1 MKLKREALLHYVR
14 QNEDKPWFLL
24 GVDNEEMAVEM
35 NGSFEQVKDV
45 TGNNRVSDS
54 GYQPQLSQETYYANP
69 EDSIYE
75 FLKDL
80 ALNRKSGDE
89 CKAQYMEVI
98 IEDTEDEAHQAWIED
113 CKIEVVSYGGGT
125 NGLNIPFNVWPD
137 GNREEGTAK
146 IVNKVPTYQ
155 AAGL

>member
-1 MKLKREALLHYVR
+1 MKLARERLAHYLKVPGK
-14 QNEDKPWFLL
+14 ESWFLL
-24 GVDNEEMAVEM
+24 GVDNEDMAVEM

-45 TGNNRVSDS
+45 TGNNRVTDS
-54 GYQPQLSQETYYANP
+54 GYQPQLSQDTYYANP

-75 FLKDL
+75 FIKDL
-80 ALNRKSGDE
+80 AMNRKSGDY

-113 CKIEVVSYGGGT
+113 CKVEIVSYGGAT
-125 NGLNIPFNVWPD
+125 NGVNIPFNVWPD

-155 AAGL
+155 APGL